1 MDPISIIIGGGM
13 LFLIA
18 GITGEGLWRKWQAR
32 SNGPAE
38 MVYAREDAPPHLQA
52 AAERHDR
59 ANGIRRIGR
68 YVSADMLPS
77 ARKHT
82 AVAGATGDG
91 KTTTMNSLLVADI
104 ATGAQCVVCSTH
116 FTYFHPEDQTIDLR
130 PLRDRFQVAF
140 TGPAIRAMLDAAC
153 KLKDARMDLYRAGK
167 PVGHDVCLYFGE
179 WDTSIQRLLGEWASD
194 RLQELLDEGRK
205 TNVWVSFVE
214 VHGAQ
219 VKRFGGDSAVR
230 AAFRTRL
237 TGNVDATSWRAFVG
251 SDTPRQA
258 VPQGQWMT
266 DRGAVL
272 VTPPTAEQ
280 IAMIAAA
287 DLPRHAPL
295 VSPDL
300 LGDDTPA
307 ADAIL
312 ESLLG
317 GVQDGVNALNAR
329 SPHSDARS
337 STSER
342 SAFSPERGRND
353 TSEALNANADEL
365 RKLGKAIAL
374 RAQGKTKQEA
384 IEAAFDCKKGAGETW
399 RRASALFDAAQE

>member
-18 GITGEGLWRKWQAR
+18 GVAGEGLWRKWQTRRAAPE
-32 SNGPAE
+32 G
-38 MVYAREDAPPHLQA
+38 VYVEDAPAPPQA
-52 AAERHDR
+52 PAAV
-59 ANGIRRIGR
+59 ASGATRRIGR
-68 YVSADMLPS
+68 YVTADMLPS

-130 PLRDRFQVAF
+130 PLRDQFQVAF

-153 KLKDARMDLYRAGK
+153 KLKDARMNLYRAGK

-251 SDTPRQA
+251 SDIPKQA

-266 DRGAVL
+266 DRGPVR
-272 VTPPTAEQ
+272 VDPPTADQ
-280 IAMIAAA
+280 IAMIAGAN
-287 DLPRHAPL
+287 LPRHAPL

-300 LGDDTPA
+300 PSDEPTPE
-307 ADAIL
+307 ADRMLEKLLSAEKGAEKSPGVETSFRAL
-312 ESLLG
+312 ESDFTISG
-317 GVQDGVNALNAR
+317 ETFSAVEIAQMAAL
-329 SPHSDARS
+329 
-337 STSER
+337 
-342 SAFSPERGRND
+342 
-353 TSEALNANADEL
+353 
-365 RKLGKAIAL
+365 IAEKGN
-374 RAQGKTKQEA
+374 GKTECVKAMPGYSGRQHA
-384 IEAAFDCKKGAGETW
+384 RFAALYEHVKSIIA
-399 RRASALFDAAQE
+399 